1 MTEYLHTYNVMID
14 PEQGTQLPDGSWAQ
28 EVTLALVD
36 APGPEPRRPVA
47 LTLTPAQA
55 RELGFELLAAAEHAA
70 RTTTTPQPEGD
81 DQR

>member
-36 APGPEPRRPVA
+36 APGLEPRRPVA

-55 RELGFELLAAAEHAA
+55 RELGFELLAAAEHAQ
-70 RTTTTPQPEGD
+70 RTTTPPPQGD
-81 DQR
+81 DQ